1 MSNETKYTFSLYVS
15 GIKLNEINPLDSA
28 KLMESLCK
36 MLGSKHLF
44 WDGIKE
50 GSADY
55 AVKFDSQYLDENWT
69 NGQILLMKG
78 DTIESI
84 KLRLNAYT
92 GEMHYKNENTEY
104 SIGAPEN
111 IKEIIMG
118 GKVFIFSPYIN
129 EGMVTKNYFEVLV
142 AGKNNL
148 LVLHYITKM
157 KATYNKALDT
167 GDKNE
172 RLIAAERYFVKNG
185 ATIVEIDKKGKNLI
199 EIIGDKGSKVKE
211 QVEKED
217 LSYKNKEDLIKIITY
232 LNSLN

>member
-1 MSNETKYTFSLYVS
+1 MKKSTLIGTMLAIVFAYSNSANAQTFKVLMPPGYNNIVNQEELPGVS
-15 GIKLNEINPLDSA
+15 G
-28 KLMESLCK
+28 
-36 MLGSKHLF
+36 
-44 WDGIKE
+44 
-50 GSADY
+50 
-55 AVKFDSQYLDENWT
+55 SQYLDENWT

-92 GEMHYKNENTEY
+92 GNMHYKNENTEY

-118 GKVFIFSPYIN
+118 GKVFVFSPYIN

-142 AGKNNL
+142 AGKHNL

-185 ATIVEIDKKGKNLI
+185 ATIVELDKHGKNLI
-199 EIIGDKGSKVKE
+199 EIIGDKASKVKE

-217 LSYKNKEDLIKIITY
+217 LSYKKKEDLIKIITY